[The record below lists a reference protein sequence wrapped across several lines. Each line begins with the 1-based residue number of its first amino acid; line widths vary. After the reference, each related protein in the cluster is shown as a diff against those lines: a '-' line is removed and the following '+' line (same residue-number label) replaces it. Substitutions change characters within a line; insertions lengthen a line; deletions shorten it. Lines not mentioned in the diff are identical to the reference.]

1 MTFSTHDRTLL
12 FVLMTS
18 FAVKMEGFAQ
28 SRPVAGAFFSMTL
41 SASLIFRRFIGQS
54 LSIFVYMMTFI
65 AFLNLSGFIVIIMPK
80 NSRRSPL
87 VLKAI
92 TVDHLHIFLGKCR

>member
-1 MTFSTHDRTLL
+1 MTFSAHDRTLL

-28 SRPVAGAFFSMTL
+28 SRLVAGVFFSMAL
-41 SASLIFRRFIGQS
+41 RASLIFRRFIRHP
-54 LSIFVYMMTFI
+54 LTILVDMMTFI
-65 AFLNLSGFIVIIMPK
+65 TLLDLSGFIVIIMSK

-87 VLKAI
+87 ILK
-92 TVDHLHIFLGKCR
+92 TVPLHHHHIFLRECR